1 MEIRTGEDQE
11 SMTVKEC
18 REILGDQA
26 KTMSDDDVNLYIQQA
41 GTIADAILDIA
52 SNSLLTHNNER
63 AYDGN

>member
-1 MEIRTGEDQE
+1 
-11 SMTVKEC
+11 MTVKEC